1 MMATPPHIPPMP
13 AGTKEFT
20 MNERAQRIT
29 SDGLTLEAILHLPER
44 PPPLAGVVVCH
55 PHPQY
60 GGDMDNNV
68 VMAVCAA
75 LAGRGIAALRFNYRG
90 VGRSDGAFDGGRG
103 EARDT
108 VAALQHLAALPEID
122 GGRTALA
129 GYSFGAAMAQASAVE
144 GADALALISPPVRLV
159 NFARLDGFEGPL
171 LLVTGDA
178 DPVSPEESLRT
189 LAASLPRAEAHVVP
203 GADHSWW
210 GHERALSDLAG
221 AFFARHLVSRGST
234 S

>member
-1 MMATPPHIPPMP
+1 MS
-13 AGTKEFT
+13 
-20 MNERAQRIT
+20 ERAERIAST
-29 SDGLTLEAILHLPER
+29 GLTLQAVLHLPDG
-44 PPPLAGVVVCH
+44 PPPVAAVVVCH

-68 VMAVCAA
+68 VMAVCTA
-75 LAGRGIAALRFNYRG
+75 LTGRGIAALRFNYRG

-108 VAALQHLAALPEID
+108 VAALEHLAALPEID
-122 GGRTALA
+122 GERVALA
-129 GYSFGAAMAQASAVE
+129 GYSFGAAMAQAAAVE
-144 GADALALISPPVRLV
+144 GATALALISPPLRSV

-178 DPVSPEESLRT
+178 DPVSPEAPFRT
-189 LAASLPRAEAHVVP
+189 LAASLPHAEAHVVP

-210 GHERALSDLAG
+210 GHERELGDITA
-221 AFFARHLVSRGST
+221 AFFARYLTPTEGM
-234 S
+234 